1 MNLKRAD
8 EFSDWR
14 NISEISTNASTT
26 FRRFRRR
33 FRFRATKGKEKGPD
47 SAEAH
52 VFFRTAASASVTGFC
67 NSQYHILTRSGTRQ
81 TRTRHGA
88 HSGGAVARPR
98 VPERDLA
105 AHRASRPGDGASR
118 PPSAAPDPR
127 DRPVAIRLSTG
138 IFSARAASPLPT
150 PARPPRLS
158 GRPRRTRGVP
168 WGTSRRVRPPPT
180 APDRPRPR
188 PGRHASPL
196 GRAVLTSPPS
206 PLPPRRLRPRRRARA
221 SRPPGR

>member
-1 MNLKRAD
+1 M
-8 EFSDWR
+8 
-14 NISEISTNASTT
+14 
-26 FRRFRRR
+26 RRR
-33 FRFRATKGKEKGPD
+33 LFVVPLGGAFVFARQRTTKAKKAFVPD
-47 SAEAH
+47 AH
-52 VFFRTAASASVTGFC
+52 VFLRRQPSVTGFC
-67 NSQYHILTRSGTRQ
+67 NSQYHIPTRSGTRQ

-118 PPSAAPDPR
+118 PPRVRRSR
-127 DRPVAIRLSTG
+127 
-138 IFSARAASPLPT
+138 
-150 PARPPRLS
+150 PARSSRRHPALNRHFLGSRGIAAGPPRVHRASLG
-158 GRPRRTRGVP
+158 GREGRAGSP

>member
-1 MNLKRAD
+1 MRVFD
-8 EFSDWR
+8 FSVV
-14 NISEISTNASTT
+14 SAS
-26 FRRFRRR
+26 R
-33 FRFRATKGKEKGPD
+33 FRFRATKGKEKGLD

-67 NSQYHILTRSGTRQ
+67 NSQYHIPTRSGTRQ

-118 PPSAAPDPR
+118 PPSASHPR

-158 GRPRRTRGVP
+158 GRPQRTRGVAV
-168 WGTSRRVRPPPT
+168 GHLETGPT
-180 APDRPRPR
+180 APDRPRPTPAPPR
-188 PGRHASPL
+188 ARRLASRTR
-196 GRAVLTSPPS
+196 RAHLPPS

>member
-1 MNLKRAD
+1 MRVD
-8 EFSDWR
+8 DFSSFPR
-14 NISEISTNASTT
+14 K
-26 FRRFRRR
+26 R
-33 FRFRATKGKEKGPD
+33 FRFRATKGKEKGP
-47 SAEAH
+47 S
-52 VFFRTAASASVTGFC
+52 VRKTPPMRTFFFASPAASVTGFC
-67 NSQYHILTRSGTRQ
+67 NSQYHIPTRSGTRQ

-118 PPSAAPDPR
+118 PPRVRRPR
-127 DRPVAIRLSTG
+127 
-138 IFSARAASPLPT
+138 
-150 PARPPRLS
+150 PARSSRRHPALNRHFLGSRGIAAGPPRVHRASLG
-158 GRPRRTRGVP
+158 GREGRAGSP